1 MTSNKNKDDSVEFR
15 ESMKAKDPGFWRDI
29 WQQARLVF
37 ALLRDP
43 EVPFYLKF
51 VPFLAIVYL
60 FVPIDLVPD
69 VLIGLGQLDDVTI
82 LLVGSKI
89 FIELSPAHVVAQH
102 LDRIREQD
110 GFLVQNEKPED
121 DIAEAIVIDGEFE
134 PKEK

>member
-51 VPFLAIVYL
+51 VPFLALVYL
-60 FVPIDLVPD
+60 VVPIDLVPD

-89 FIELSPAHVVAQH
+89 FIELSPTHVVARH

-110 GFLVQNEKPED
+110 GYFVPSEQQED
-121 DIAEAIVIDGEFE
+121 EIADAIVIDGEFE

>member
-29 WQQARLVF
+29 WQQARLVV

-43 EVPFYLKF
+43 KVPFYLKF

-89 FIELSPAHVVAQH
+89 FIELSPAHVVAHH
-102 LDRIREQD
+102 LDIIREQD
-110 GFLVQNEKPED
+110 GFLVQNEK
-121 DIAEAIVIDGEFE
+121 
-134 PKEK
+134 